1 MRGQGAAS
9 AAIEGRLLHGE
20 ERLELLCC
28 AQTAEAARTPLVFV
42 HGAYVGAWCW
52 EEHFLPWFASLG
64 FPVYAVS
71 LRGHGASAGRERLN
85 RFGLADYARD
95 LAEVVAMIGRA
106 PVLIGHSMGGMV
118 VQKYLGTA
126 AEGDCAAAVFACP
139 VPSYG
144 LVPSTFT
151 LAWTQPA
158 LFAGI
163 QSLAAGGS
171 ASPKVL
177 AQAMFA
183 GPMEQSRLAGIYRR
197 MQPESQRALM
207 DMSGWGLPQLW
218 TMQRPPMLCL
228 GAQRDALIPASGVR
242 ASARM
247 LGAEYRELQGLGHAV
262 MLETR
267 WEAAARSILAW
278 LEERGF

>member
-1 MRGQGAAS
+1 MVAAN
-9 AAIEGRLLHGE
+9 AAVARRLLHDQE
-20 ERLELLCC
+20 PLELLWCPE
-28 AQTAEAARTPLVFV
+28 TAEAKRAPLLFV
-42 HGAYVGAWCW
+42 HGAHVGAWCW
-52 EEHFLPWFASLG
+52 EEHFLPWFASRG
-64 FPVYAVS
+64 FPAYAVS
-71 LRGHGASAGRERLN
+71 LRGHGASGGRERLN

-95 LAEVVAMIGRA
+95 LAAAVAAIGRA

-118 VQKYLGTA
+118 AQKYLGIA

-139 VPSYG
+139 VPSFG
-144 LVPSTFT
+144 LLPSTFS
-151 LAWTQPA
+151 LAWTRPA

-163 QSLAAGGS
+163 QSMAAGGS
-171 ASPKVL
+171 ASPQVL
-177 AQAMFA
+177 AEAMFA
-183 GPMEQSRLAGIYRR
+183 GPMEQGRLAGIHRR

-218 TMQRPPMLCL
+218 TLQRVPMLCL
-228 GAQRDALIPASGVR
+228 GAERDILIPASGVQ

-267 WEAAARSILAW
+267 WEAAARPILEW
-278 LEERGF
+278 LEEKAF

>member
-1 MRGQGAAS
+1 MGAAN
-9 AAIEGRLLHGE
+9 AVVERRLLHGE
-20 ERLELLCC
+20 EQLELLWCPETTD
-28 AQTAEAARTPLVFV
+28 AGRTPLVFV
-42 HGAYVGAWCW
+42 HGAHVGAWCW
-52 EEHFLPWFASLG
+52 EEHFLPWFASRG

-71 LRGHGASAGRERLN
+71 LRGHGASGGRERLN

-95 LAEVVAMIGRA
+95 LAGVVASIGRP

-118 VQKYLGTA
+118 VQKYLGIA
-126 AEGDCAAAVFACP
+126 AEGDCAAAVLACP
-139 VPSYG
+139 VPSFG
-144 LVPSTFT
+144 LLPSTFA
-151 LAWTQPA
+151 LAWTRPA

-171 ASPKVL
+171 ASPQVL

-183 GPMEQSRLAGIYRR
+183 APMEQARLAGIHRR

-207 DMSGWGLPQLW
+207 DMSGWSLPQFW

-228 GAQRDALIPASGVR
+228 GAERDVLIPASGVQ

-262 MLETR
+262 MLESR
-267 WEAAARSILAW
+267 WEAAARPILAW
-278 LEERGF
+278 LEEKNF